1 MNDYSILKLSNGED
15 LICRIVNNTDS
26 DLVIQSPLKMETIN
40 KVTRGGVSASLSLTR
55 RLQPFSDVKDNTIQK
70 NSVVISVAASV
81 GLSKYYEFVL
91 KKIDSI
97 DFTNPSESEIK
108 KIEDNEIK
116 ENEVRKRLD
125 KLKRDLAEIEVDGE
139 TIH

>member
-1 MNDYSILKLSNGED
+1 MNDYSVLKLSNGED

-26 DLVIQSPLKMETIN
+26 DLVIQSPLKMETVN
-40 KVTRGGVSASLSLTR
+40 KITRGGISESLSLTR
-55 RLQPFSDVKDNTIQK
+55 WLQPFSDVTDYTIQK
-70 NSVVISVAASV
+70 NSIVISVPASI
-81 GLSKYYEFVL
+81 GLCKYYEFVL
-91 KKIDSI
+91 KKLDTIKLID
-97 DFTNPSESEIK
+97 PSESDIQ
-108 KIEDNEIK
+108 KIEEDELK

>member
-40 KVTRGGVSASLSLTR
+40 KITRGGISESLSLTR
-55 RLQPFSDVKDNTIQK
+55 WLQPFSDVKDYTIQK
-70 NSVVISVAASV
+70 NSVVISVPASV

-97 DFTNPSESEIK
+97 DFTNPSESDIK
-108 KIEDNEIK
+108 KIEDDEIK
-116 ENEVRKRLD
+116 ENEVRRRLD
-125 KLKRDLAEIEVDGE
+125 KLKKDLAKIEVDGE

>member
-40 KVTRGGVSASLSLTR
+40 KVTRGGVSESLSLTR
-55 RLQPFSDVKDNTIQK
+55 WLRPFSDVKDYTIQK
-70 NSVVISVAASV
+70 NSVVISVPASV

-125 KLKRDLAEIEVDGE
+125 KLKKDLAEIEVDGE

>member
-1 MNDYSILKLSNGED
+1 MSEYSVIKLSNGED
-15 LICRIVNNTDS
+15 LICRIISNTDS

-40 KVTRGGVSASLSLTR
+40 KITKGGVSESLSLTR
-55 RLQPFSDVKDNTIQK
+55 WLQPFSDVTDYTIQK
-70 NSVVISVAASV
+70 NSIIINVPASV
-81 GLSKYYEFVL
+81 GLSKYYEWVL

-97 DFTNPSESEIK
+97 DFTNPSESDIK

>member
-15 LICRIVNNTDS
+15 LICRVVNNTDS
-26 DLVIQSPLKMETIN
+26 DIVIQSPLKMETIN
-40 KVTRGGVSASLSLTR
+40 KVTASGISESLSLTR
-55 RLQPFSDVKDNTIQK
+55 WLQPFSDVTDYTIQK
-70 NSVVISVAASV
+70 NSIIINVPASV
-81 GLSKYYEFVL
+81 GLIKYYEWVL

-97 DFTNPSESEIK
+97 DFTNPSESDIK
-108 KIEDNEIK
+108 KIENDEIK
-116 ENEVRKRLD
+116 ENEVRKKLD

>member
-40 KVTRGGVSASLSLTR
+40 KITKGGVSESLSLTR
-55 RLQPFSDVKDNTIQK
+55 WLQPFSDVKDYTIQK
-70 NSVVISVAASV
+70 NSVVISVPASV

-97 DFTNPSESEIK
+97 DFTNPSESDIK
-108 KIEDNEIK
+108 KIEDDEIK
-116 ENEVRKRLD
+116 ENEVRRRLD

>member
-40 KVTRGGVSASLSLTR
+40 KVTRGGVSESLSLTR
-55 RLQPFSDVKDNTIQK
+55 WLQPFSDVKDYTIQK
-70 NSVVISVAASV
+70 NSVVISVPASV

-97 DFTNPSESEIK
+97 DFTNPSESDIK
-108 KIEDNEIK
+108 KIEDDEIK
-116 ENEVRKRLD
+116 ENEVRRRLD
-125 KLKRDLAEIEVDGE
+125 KLKKDLAKIEVDGE

>member
-1 MNDYSILKLSNGED
+1 
-15 LICRIVNNTDS
+15 
-26 DLVIQSPLKMETIN
+26 METIN
-40 KVTRGGVSASLSLTR
+40 KVTASGISESLSLTR
-55 RLQPFSDVKDNTIQK
+55 WLQPFSDVTDYTIQK
-70 NSVVISVAASV
+70 NSIVINVPASV

-97 DFTNPSESEIK
+97 DFANPSESDIK
-108 KIEDNEIK
+108 KIEDELK
-116 ENEVRKRLD
+116 QNEVRKRLD

>member
-1 MNDYSILKLSNGED
+1 MNDYSVLKLSNGED

-40 KVTRGGVSASLSLTR
+40 KVTRGGVSESLSLTR
-55 RLQPFSDVKDNTIQK
+55 WLQPFSDVKDYTIQK
-70 NSVVISVAASV
+70 NSVVISVPASV

-97 DFTNPSESEIK
+97 DFTNPSESDIK
-108 KIEDNEIK
+108 KIEDDEIK
-116 ENEVRKRLD
+116 ENEVRRRLD
-125 KLKRDLAEIEVDGE
+125 KLKKDLAKIEVDGE

>member
-15 LICRIVNNTDS
+15 LICRVVNNTDS
-26 DLVIQSPLKMETIN
+26 DIVIQSPLKMETIN
-40 KVTRGGVSASLSLTR
+40 KITASGISESLSLTR
-55 RLQPFSDVKDNTIQK
+55 WLQPFSDVKDYTIQK
-70 NSVVISVAASV
+70 NSVVISVPASV

-97 DFTNPSESEIK
+97 DFTNPSESDIK
-108 KIEDNEIK
+108 KIENDEIK
-116 ENEVRKRLD
+116 ENEVRRRLD
-125 KLKRDLAEIEVDGE
+125 KLKKDLAELDIDGE

>member
-1 MNDYSILKLSNGED
+1 MSYQVIKLSNGED

-40 KVTRGGVSASLSLTR
+40 KVTRGGVSESLSLTR
-55 RLQPFSDVKDNTIQK
+55 WLQPFSDVKDYTIQK
-70 NSVVISVAASV
+70 NSVVISVPASV

>member
-15 LICRIVNNTDS
+15 LICRVVNNTDS

-40 KVTRGGVSASLSLTR
+40 KITASGVSESLSLTR
-55 RLQPFSDVKDNTIQK
+55 WLQPFSDVTDYTIQK
-70 NSVVISVAASV
+70 NSIIINVPASV
-81 GLSKYYEFVL
+81 GLIKYYEWVL

-97 DFTNPSESEIK
+97 DFKNPSESDIK
-108 KIEDNEIK
+108 KIENDEIK
-116 ENEVRKRLD
+116 ENEVRRRLD
-125 KLKRDLAEIEVDGE
+125 KLKKDLAELEIDGE

>member
-1 MNDYSILKLSNGED
+1 MNEYSVIKLSNGED

-40 KVTRGGVSASLSLTR
+40 KVTRGGVSESLSLTR
-55 RLQPFSDVKDNTIQK
+55 WLQPFSDVTDYTIQK
-70 NSVVISVAASV
+70 NSIIINVPASV

-97 DFTNPSESEIK
+97 DFTNPSESDIK
-108 KIEDNEIK
+108 KIEDELK
-116 ENEVRKRLD
+116 QNEVRKRLD
-125 KLKRDLAEIEVDGE
+125 KL
-139 TIH
+139 

>member
-1 MNDYSILKLSNGED
+1 MNVYSILKLSNGED

-40 KVTRGGVSASLSLTR
+40 KVTRGGVSESLSLTR
-55 RLQPFSDVKDNTIQK
+55 WLQPFSDVKDYTIQK
-70 NSVVISVAASV
+70 NSVVISVPASV

>member
-26 DLVIQSPLKMETIN
+26 DVVIQSPLKMETIN
-40 KVTRGGVSASLSLTR
+40 KITASGVSESLSLTR
-55 RLQPFSDVKDNTIQK
+55 WLQPFSDVTDYTIQK
-70 NSVVISVAASV
+70 NSIIINVPASV
-81 GLSKYYEFVL
+81 GLIKYYEWVL

-97 DFTNPSESEIK
+97 DFTNPSESDIK
-108 KIEDNEIK
+108 KIENDEIK
-116 ENEVRKRLD
+116 ENEVRRRLD
-125 KLKRDLAEIEVDGE
+125 KLKQDLAELEIDGE